1 MLSLEGLE
9 GIVAG
14 SGGNTRESTLRGSSL
29 DAASNNRTS
38 DLSRGRAN
46 QRGHLGSDEASR
58 HLEYGVVCE
67 ESGGEASQ
75 SLEKKR
81 KDKGGELVCVLCVFG
96 AGASNFKQEGR
107 RKIFLETGG
116 VVRVAW
122 FAGQQSMSELD
133 FDGPKGD
140 LREEQ
145 YPFLLSRFDW
155 V

>member
-1 MLSLEGLE
+1 M
-9 GIVAG
+9 VWCV
-14 SGGNTRESTLRGSSL
+14 R
-29 DAASNNRTS
+29 
-38 DLSRGRAN
+38 
-46 QRGHLGSDEASR
+46 
-58 HLEYGVVCE
+58 E

-107 RKIFLETGG
+107 RKNFLETGG